1 MIGSKIV
8 SVLFV
13 NIFVVAVLN
22 YTLLTDS
29 AMASKGSEEDK
40 SEINR
45 VNIPTPE
52 EKEEDENLKGQWK
65 SHFNQ
70 LLTESGK

>member
-13 NIFVVAVLN
+13 NIFVVAVSN
-22 YTLLTDS
+22 YALPTES
-29 AMASKGSEEDK
+29 AMASKGSEGDK
-40 SEINR
+40 SEINLA
-45 VNIPTPE
+45 NIQTPE
-52 EKEEDENLKGQWK
+52 EKEEEEKLKEQWK

>member
-13 NIFVVAVLN
+13 NILVVAVSN
-22 YTLLTDS
+22 YALPTES
-29 AMASKGSEEDK
+29 AMASKGSEEDRT
-40 SEINR
+40 EINLA
-45 VNIPTPE
+45 NIQTPE
-52 EKEEDENLKGQWK
+52 EKEEDEKLKEQWE

>member
-8 SVLFV
+8 SVFFV
-13 NIFVVAVLN
+13 SVFDVAVSN
-22 YTLLTDS
+22 YALPTEI

-40 SEINR
+40 GEINLA
-45 VNIPTPE
+45 NIQTPE
-52 EKEEDENLKGQWK
+52 QKEEDEKLKEQWK

>member
-13 NIFVVAVLN
+13 NILVVAVSN
-22 YTLLTDS
+22 YALPTES

-40 SEINR
+40 TEINLA
-45 VNIPTPE
+45 NIQTPE
-52 EKEEDENLKGQWK
+52 EKEEDEKLKEQWE

-70 LLTESGK
+70 LLTKSGK

>member
-1 MIGSKIV
+1 MIGLKIV

-13 NIFVVAVLN
+13 NIFVIAVSN
-22 YTLLTDS
+22 YALPTES

-40 SEINR
+40 SEINLA
-45 VNIPTPE
+45 NIQTPE
-52 EKEEDENLKGQWK
+52 QKEEDEKLKEQWK
-65 SHFNQ
+65 SQFNQ

>member
-13 NIFVVAVLN
+13 NILVVAVSN
-22 YTLLTDS
+22 YALPTES

-40 SEINR
+40 TEINLA
-45 VNIPTPE
+45 NIQTPE
-52 EKEEDENLKGQWK
+52 EKEEDEKIKEQWE

>member
-13 NIFVVAVLN
+13 NIFVVAVSN
-22 YTLLTDS
+22 YALATES

-40 SEINR
+40 GEINLA
-45 VNIPTPE
+45 NIQTPE
-52 EKEEDENLKGQWK
+52 EKEEDEKLKEQWK

-70 LLTESGK
+70 LLTKSGK

>member
-13 NIFVVAVLN
+13 NILVVAVSN
-22 YTLLTDS
+22 YALPTES

-40 SEINR
+40 SEINLE
-45 VNIPTPE
+45 NIQTPE
-52 EKEEDENLKGQWK
+52 EKEEDEKLKEQWE

>member
-13 NIFVVAVLN
+13 NILVVGVSN
-22 YTLLTDS
+22 YALPTES
-29 AMASKGSEEDK
+29 AMASKGSEADK
-40 SEINR
+40 SGINLA
-45 VNIPTPE
+45 NIKTPE
-52 EKEEDENLKGQWK
+52 EKEEDEKLKEQWE

>member
-13 NIFVVAVLN
+13 NILVVAVSN
-22 YTLLTDS
+22 YALPSES

-40 SEINR
+40 TEINLA
-45 VNIPTPE
+45 NIQTPE
-52 EKEEDENLKGQWK
+52 EKEEDEKLKEQWE

>member
-13 NIFVVAVLN
+13 NILVVAVSN
-22 YTLLTDS
+22 YALPSES
-29 AMASKGSEEDK
+29 AMAPKGSEEDK
-40 SEINR
+40 TEINLA
-45 VNIPTPE
+45 NIQTPE
-52 EKEEDENLKGQWK
+52 EKEEDEKLKEQWE